1 MDILEAV
8 GLHPLGVT
16 CTGTQLAAATSVA
29 RLLGPSLLR
38 RHILVVLI
46 VLIVLVTR
54 VAFERSALA
63 RAACHWFARAACH
76 RLARAAARWFSRAA
90 ARRLARA
97 AAGSV
102 RDRRFASSFVFRRSE
117 NARASVKFMQDAT
130 MRAATTRVVHG
141 VHVYDRLS
149 FCGAAANE
157 RRRAPAS
164 KNFKIKLQ
172 VLTFSHL
179 RERHLHEN
187 QVDKARCR
195 ERPGDVEIDGNS
207 SFISRNQRA
216 LEFKIRC
223 RRRWARSR

>member
-38 RHILVVLI
+38 LILVVLI

-157 RRRAPAS
+157 RRIAPAS
-164 KNFKIKLQ
+164 KNFKFKLQ
-172 VLTFSHL
+172 LDDLFS
-179 RERHLHEN
+179 
-187 QVDKARCR
+187 
-195 ERPGDVEIDGNS
+195 P
-207 SFISRNQRA
+207 SR
-216 LEFKIRC
+216 
-223 RRRWARSR
+223 STSP

>member
-38 RHILVVLI
+38 LILVVLI
-46 VLIVLVTR
+46 VLIVLVIR
-54 VAFERSALA
+54 VAFTRSALA
-63 RAACHWFARAACH
+63 RAAC
-76 RLARAAARWFSRAA
+76 RW
-90 ARRLARA
+90 LARA

-102 RDRRFASSFVFRRSE
+102 HDRRFASTFVFRRSE

-172 VLTFSHL
+172 VMTFSHL
-179 RERHLHEN
+179 R
-187 QVDKARCR
+187 D
-195 ERPGDVEIDGNS
+195 DIYM
-207 SFISRNQRA
+207 
-216 LEFKIRC
+216 KIR
-223 RRRWARSR
+223 